1 MTTTIGLVN
10 TSINSQNCH
19 FFLLSFFLRN
29 STLFSTV
36 TEQICIPA
44 NSHNGL
50 LFSTSLPT
58 LICLIKAILTEMRWY
73 LFVALIWISLV
84 IHDVETFSCI
94 CQPFVCLLWK
104 NVYLNSLPIYKSD
117 FFFFFLRL
125 DVWVQYIYLG
135 INLLSDIWLANIFS
149 HSVCCLPILLIF
161 FCCVEAIQFDVVC

>member
-1 MTTTIGLVN
+1 MYKVIIWYIYIYIYIYYEMTTTIGLVN

-117 FFFFFLRL
+117 FFFFFAFRCMSSI
-125 DVWVQYIYLG
+125 YIFRY
-135 INLLSDIWLANIFS
+135 
-149 HSVCCLPILLIF
+149 
-161 FCCVEAIQFDVVC
+161 